1 MSRKARLKE
10 HHAARPRPR
19 TEARPRP
26 NWPILVLSL
35 IGMAL
40 TAYLTW
46 AATSGSGL
54 QGCGVDSGCDAV
66 LSSRWATL
74 LGAPTAVWGLLA
86 YGTLAALAF
95 GRRAGWRWIATWI
108 VTFVGVLYSIYL
120 TAVSVTL
127 LGGTCPYCLTS
138 LALMTAL
145 FAVATS
151 QRPAEMPGFTWRRL
165 LLRAAPVA
173 AVVIALLHL
182 NYVGVLG
189 RPPAVEDPFARALAL
204 HLSQRGAKMYGA
216 YWCPHCVEQKEMFGA
231 SARRVPYVECSTGA
245 QGSRQASA
253 CQAAGIRQY
262 PTWIID
268 GQRFQE
274 VLSLP
279 RLAELTNFRFQ
290 PAAPTPPGP

>member
-1 MSRKARLKE
+1 MGRKARLKE
-10 HHAARPRPR
+10 NHAARPRPQIA
-19 TEARPRP
+19 ARPRP

-35 IGMAL
+35 VGMAL
-40 TAYLTW
+40 TAYLSW
-46 AATSGSGL
+46 AASSGNGL
-54 QGCGVDSGCDAV
+54 QGCGIDSGCDAV

-86 YGTLAALAF
+86 YGTLAGLAF
-95 GRRAGWRWIATWI
+95 GGRAGWRWIATWT
-108 VTFVGVLYSIYL
+108 VSFVGVLFSVYL
-120 TAVSVTL
+120 TTVSVTL
-127 LGGTCPYCLTS
+127 LGATCPYCLTS
-138 LALMTAL
+138 LAIMTAL

-165 LLRAAPVA
+165 LLRAAPAA

-216 YWCPHCVEQKEMFGA
+216 YWCPHCVEQKELFGA
-231 SARRVPYVECSTGA
+231 SARRLPYVECSTGG

-253 CQAAGIRQY
+253 CLAAGIRQY
-262 PTWIID
+262 PTWIIG
-268 GQRFQE
+268 GQRFEE
-274 VLSLP
+274 VLTQT
-279 RLAELTNFRFQ
+279 RLAEITGFLP
-290 PAAPTPPGP
+290 PAPAPAQ

>member
-1 MSRKARLKE
+1 MGRKARLKE
-10 HHAARPRPR
+10 NHAARPRPQIA
-19 TEARPRP
+19 ARPRP

-35 IGMAL
+35 VGMAL
-40 TAYLTW
+40 TAYLSW
-46 AATSGSGL
+46 AASSGSDL
-54 QGCGVDSGCDAV
+54 QGCGIDSGCDAV

-86 YGTLAALAF
+86 YGTLAGLAF
-95 GRRAGWRWIATWI
+95 GGRAGWRWIATWT
-108 VTFVGVLYSIYL
+108 VAFAGVLFSVYL
-120 TAVSVTL
+120 TTVSVTL
-127 LGGTCPYCLTS
+127 LGATCPYCLTS
-138 LALMTAL
+138 LAIMTAL
-145 FAVATS
+145 FAVVTS

-165 LLRAAPVA
+165 LLRAAPAA

-216 YWCPHCVEQKEMFGA
+216 YWCPHCVEQKELFGA
-231 SARRVPYVECSTGA
+231 SARRLPYVECSTGG

-253 CQAAGIRQY
+253 CLAAGIRQY
-262 PTWIID
+262 PTWIIG

-274 VLSLP
+274 VLTLT
-279 RLAELTNFRFQ
+279 RLAELTGFQ
-290 PAAPTPPGP
+290 PAAPTTARP

>member
-1 MSRKARLKE
+1 MGRKARLKE
-10 HHAARPRPR
+10 NHAARPRPQIA
-19 TEARPRP
+19 ARPRP

-35 IGMAL
+35 VGMAL
-40 TAYLTW
+40 TAYLSW
-46 AATSGSGL
+46 AASSGSDL
-54 QGCGVDSGCDAV
+54 QGCGIDSGCDAV

-86 YGTLAALAF
+86 YGTLAGLAF
-95 GRRAGWRWIATWI
+95 GGRAGWRWIATWT
-108 VTFVGVLYSIYL
+108 VAFAGVLFSVYL
-120 TAVSVTL
+120 TTVSVTL
-127 LGGTCPYCLTS
+127 LGATCPYCLTS
-138 LALMTAL
+138 LAIMTAL

-165 LLRAAPVA
+165 LLRAAPAA

-216 YWCPHCVEQKEMFGA
+216 YWCPHCVEQKELFGA
-231 SARRVPYVECSTGA
+231 SARRLPYVECSTGG

-253 CQAAGIRQY
+253 CLAAGIRQY
-262 PTWIID
+262 PTWIIG

-274 VLSLP
+274 VLTLT
-279 RLAELTNFRFQ
+279 RLAELTGFQ
-290 PAAPTPPGP
+290 PPTSATARP

>member
-1 MSRKARLKE
+1 MGRKARLKE
-10 HHAARPRPR
+10 NHAARPRPQIA
-19 TEARPRP
+19 ARPRP

-35 IGMAL
+35 VGMAL
-40 TAYLTW
+40 TAYLSW
-46 AATSGSGL
+46 AASSGSGL
-54 QGCGVDSGCDAV
+54 QGCGIDSGCDAV

-86 YGTLAALAF
+86 YGTLAGLAF
-95 GRRAGWRWIATWI
+95 GRRAGWRWIATWT
-108 VTFVGVLYSIYL
+108 VSFVGVLYSVYL
-120 TAVSVTL
+120 TTVSVTL
-127 LGGTCPYCLTS
+127 LGATCPYCLTS
-138 LALMTAL
+138 LAIMTAL

-165 LLRAAPVA
+165 LLRAAPAA

-216 YWCPHCVEQKEMFGA
+216 YWCPHCVEQKELFGA
-231 SARRVPYVECSTGA
+231 SARRLPYVECSTGG

-262 PTWIID
+262 PTWIIG

-274 VLSLP
+274 VLTLT
-279 RLAELTNFRFQ
+279 RLAELTGFQ
-290 PAAPTPPGP
+290 PPAPTTARP

>member
-1 MSRKARLKE
+1 MGRKARLKE
-10 HHAARPRPR
+10 NHAARPRPQIA
-19 TEARPRP
+19 ARPRP

-35 IGMAL
+35 VGMAL
-40 TAYLTW
+40 TAYLSW
-46 AATSGSGL
+46 AASSGSDL
-54 QGCGVDSGCDAV
+54 QGCGIDSGCDAV

-86 YGTLAALAF
+86 YGTLAGLAF
-95 GRRAGWRWIATWI
+95 GGRAGWRWIATWT
-108 VTFVGVLYSIYL
+108 VAFAGVLFSVYL
-120 TAVSVTL
+120 TTVSVTL
-127 LGGTCPYCLTS
+127 LGATCPYCLTS
-138 LALMTAL
+138 LAIMTAL

-165 LLRAAPVA
+165 LLRAAPAA

-216 YWCPHCVEQKEMFGA
+216 YWCPHCVEQKELFGA
-231 SARRVPYVECSTGA
+231 SARRLPYVECSTGG

-253 CQAAGIRQY
+253 CLAAGIRQY
-262 PTWIID
+262 PTWIIG

-274 VLSLP
+274 VLTLT
-279 RLAELTNFRFQ
+279 RLAELTGFQ
-290 PAAPTPPGP
+290 PPTPATARP

>member
-1 MSRKARLKE
+1 MGRKARLKD
-10 HHAARPRPR
+10 HHPARPRPQIA
-19 TEARPRP
+19 ARPRP

-35 IGMAL
+35 VGMAL
-40 TAYLTW
+40 TAYLSW
-46 AATSGSGL
+46 AASSGSGL

-86 YGTLAALAF
+86 YGALAGLAF
-95 GRRAGWRWIATWI
+95 GPRGGWRWIATW
-108 VTFVGVLYSIYL
+108 TLSFVGVLYSVYL
-120 TAVSVTL
+120 TTVSVTM
-127 LGGTCPYCLTS
+127 LGATCPYCLTS
-138 LALMTAL
+138 LAIMSTL
-145 FAVATS
+145 FALATS

-165 LLRAAPVA
+165 LLRAVPAA
-173 AVVIALLHL
+173 AVAIALLHL

-216 YWCPHCVEQKEMFGA
+216 YWCPHCIEQKDLFGV
-231 SARRVPYVECSTGA
+231 SERRLPYVECSTGG
-245 QGSRQASA
+245 QGSRQASE

-262 PTWIID
+262 PTWIIG

-274 VLSLP
+274 VLTLT
-279 RLAELTNFRFQ
+279 RLAELTGFQ
-290 PAAPTPPGP
+290 PPAPTTERP

>member
-1 MSRKARLKE
+1 MGRKARLKE
-10 HHAARPRPR
+10 HHAARPRPQIA
-19 TEARPRP
+19 ARPRP

-35 IGMAL
+35 VGMAL
-40 TAYLTW
+40 TAYLSW
-46 AATSGSGL
+46 AASSGSGL
-54 QGCGVDSGCDAV
+54 QGCGIDSGCDAV

-86 YGTLAALAF
+86 YGTLAGLAF
-95 GRRAGWRWIATWI
+95 GRRAGWRWIATWT
-108 VTFVGVLYSIYL
+108 VSFVGVLYSVYL
-120 TAVSVTL
+120 TTVSVTL
-127 LGGTCPYCLTS
+127 LGATCPYCLTS
-138 LALMTAL
+138 LAIMTAL

-165 LLRAAPVA
+165 LLRAAPAA

-216 YWCPHCVEQKEMFGA
+216 YWCPHCVEQKELFGA
-231 SARRVPYVECSTGA
+231 SARRLPYVECSTGG

-262 PTWIID
+262 PTWIIG

-274 VLSLP
+274 VLTLT
-279 RLAELTNFRFQ
+279 RLAELTGFQ
-290 PAAPTPPGP
+290 PPAPTTARP